1 MSVYEALEDP
11 WIKAAELLTKEKEKI
26 NDMEKFLICLITDNV
41 RSFNE
46 YLKKNNSDTFHTS
59 N

>member
-1 MSVYEALEDP
+1 MKLQ
-11 WIKAAELLTKEKEKI
+11 KAADLLIKEKEKI
-26 NDMEKFLICLITDNV
+26 NDIGKFLIYMITDNV